1 MYLIDTN
8 IISELTKPK
17 RNLGVV
23 NWISQ
28 QESLVLSV
36 ISYHELRYG
45 INRSKIEQKKKLE
58 IWWSELI
65 SYSPE
70 FLPIDI
76 VISNL
81 ASVLRIKSEKNGISM
96 TLADSL
102 IAATAIHHNRIL
114 VTRNVSDFKKCGLS
128 LLNPFEM
135 IESL

>member
-8 IISELTKPK
+8 IISELTRPN

-28 QESLVLSV
+28 QETLVFSV

-45 INRSKIEQKKKLE
+45 INRSKNGQKKKLE
-58 IWWSELI
+58 AWWSELL

-70 FLPIDI
+70 FLPIDLH
-76 VISNL
+76 ISNL
-81 ASVLRIKSEKNGISM
+81 SSVLRSKSETSGISM

-102 IAATAIHHNRIL
+102 IAGTAIHHNKIL
-114 VTRNVSDFKKCGLS
+114 VTRNISDFKKCGMS

-135 IESL
+135 IDL

>member
-17 RNLGVV
+17 RNTGVV
-23 NWISQ
+23 RWISG
-28 QESLVLSV
+28 QESLVFSV

-45 INRSKIEQKKKLE
+45 INRSKKDLKKKLE
-58 IWWSELI
+58 IWWNELL

-76 VISNL
+76 NISNL
-81 ASVLRIKSEKNGISM
+81 SIVIRSKSENFGVRM

-102 IAATAIHHNRIL
+102 IAATALHHNKIL
-114 VTRNVSDFKKCGLS
+114 VTRNVSDFEKCGLS

-135 IESL
+135 I

>member
-23 NWISQ
+23 KWISQ

-81 ASVLRIKSEKNGISM
+81 TSVLRIKSEKNGISM

-102 IAATAIHHNRIL
+102 IAATATFHNRIL

>member
-8 IISELTKPK
+8 IISELTRPN

-28 QESLVLSV
+28 QETLVFSV

-45 INRSKIEQKKKLE
+45 INRSKNEQKKKLE
-58 IWWSELI
+58 AWWSEFL

-76 VISNL
+76 HISNL
-81 ASVLRIKSEKNGISM
+81 SSVLRSKSETSGISM

-102 IAATAIHHNRIL
+102 IAATAIHYNKTL
-114 VTRNVSDFKKCGLS
+114 VTRNVSDFKKCGMS
-128 LLNPFEM
+128 LLNPFE
-135 IESL
+135 II

>member
-23 NWISQ
+23 KWISQ

>member
-17 RNLGVV
+17 RNAGAVK
-23 NWISQ
+23 WISS
-28 QESLVLSV
+28 QENLVFSV

-45 INRSKIEQKKKLE
+45 INRAKQEQKKKLE
-58 IWWSELI
+58 NWWNEFL

-70 FLPIDI
+70 FLPIDLK
-76 VISNL
+76 ISNIGSL
-81 ASVLRIKSEKNGISM
+81 IRSKSESEGVPM

-102 IAATAIHHNRIL
+102 IAATAIQHSRIL
-114 VTRNVSDFKKCGLS
+114 VTRNTADFAKCGLG

-135 IESL
+135 I

>member
-17 RNLGVV
+17 QN
-23 NWISQ
+23 
-28 QESLVLSV
+28 
-36 ISYHELRYG
+36 
-45 INRSKIEQKKKLE
+45 
-58 IWWSELI
+58 
-65 SYSPE
+65 
-70 FLPIDI
+70 FC
-76 VISNL
+76 
-81 ASVLRIKSEKNGISM
+81 M

-135 IESL
+135 IES

>member
-8 IISELTKPK
+8 IISELTRPN

-28 QESLVLSV
+28 QETLVFSV

-45 INRSKIEQKKKLE
+45 INRSKNGQKKKLE
-58 IWWSELI
+58 VWWSELL

-76 VISNL
+76 HISNL
-81 ASVLRIKSEKNGISM
+81 SSVLRSKSETSGISM

-102 IAATAIHHNRIL
+102 IAATAIHHNKTL
-114 VTRNVSDFKKCGLS
+114 VTRNISDFKKCGMS

-135 IESL
+135 IDL

>member
-8 IISELTKPK
+8 IISELTKPT

-23 NWISQ
+23 KWISQ

-45 INRSKIEQKKKLE
+45 I
-58 IWWSELI
+58 
-65 SYSPE
+65 
-70 FLPIDI
+70 
-76 VISNL
+76 
-81 ASVLRIKSEKNGISM
+81 SM
-96 TLADSL
+96 TMADSL

-128 LLNPFEM
+128 LLNPFE
-135 IESL
+135 IEVHL

>member
-8 IISELTKPK
+8 IISELTRPN

-28 QESLVLSV
+28 QETLVFSV

-45 INRSKIEQKKKLE
+45 INRSKNEQKKKLE
-58 IWWSELI
+58 AWWSEFL

-76 VISNL
+76 HISNL
-81 ASVLRIKSEKNGISM
+81 SSVLRSKSETSGITM

-102 IAATAIHHNRIL
+102 IAATAIHYNKTL
-114 VTRNVSDFKKCGLS
+114 VTRNVSDFKKCGMS

-135 IESL
+135 IDL

>member
-8 IISELTKPK
+8 IISELTRPN
-17 RNLGVV
+17 RNLGVL

-28 QESLVLSV
+28 QETLVFSV

-45 INRSKIEQKKKLE
+45 INRSKNEQKKKLE
-58 IWWSELI
+58 AWWSEFL

-76 VISNL
+76 HISNL
-81 ASVLRIKSEKNGISM
+81 SSVLRSKSETSGISM

-102 IAATAIHHNRIL
+102 IAATAIHYNKTL
-114 VTRNVSDFKKCGLS
+114 VTRNVSDFKKCGMS

-135 IESL
+135 I

>member
-23 NWISQ
+23 KWISQ

-36 ISYHELRYG
+36 ISHHELRFG

-58 IWWSELI
+58 TWWREFL

-76 VISNL
+76 PISNL
-81 ASVLRIKSEKNGISM
+81 SSVLRFKSENHGISM
-96 TLADSL
+96 TMADSL

-135 IESL
+135 IES

>member
-8 IISELTKPK
+8 IISELIKPK
-17 RNLGVV
+17 RNLEVV
-23 NWISQ
+23 KWISQ

-102 IAATAIHHNRIL
+102 IAGTAIHHNRIL